1 MVGKN
6 QGLQSSRTLS
16 EEINQDYV
24 IQSVIC
30 KIDII
35 TTVWD
40 WQNTRTCTIIWPRN
54 SDRIFQLVLYDE
66 I

>member
-35 TTVWD
+35 TTV
-40 WQNTRTCTIIWPRN
+40 
-54 SDRIFQLVLYDE
+54 
-66 I
+66 